1 MNLLDELKWELKKK
15 DNALVKLILLNII
28 VFVVMGIITVTL
40 SLSHN
45 TPLVDYIDKAVAL
58 PSNFWKFLYRPW
70 TIITYQF
77 VHSLKDIL
85 HIAFNMLNLYW
96 FGRIVADLIG
106 SRRLL
111 SLYLLGGISAGIF
124 YLLIFN
130 IGVDYLNIPQGDG
143 DLIGA
148 SGAVFAIIVG
158 AATLSPEYTVSIF
171 FTWQVK
177 IVYIAAAIIFIS
189 FLGTVGGNAGGN
201 FAHLGGALFGYIYIK
216 LLRRGTDLGKPFLAF
231 FDWISG
237 LFKKRS
243 PIKISY
249 RNNSGTFTSTNTTP
263 NQKEID
269 EILDKISRS
278 GYTSL
283 TKEEQQ
289 KLFKAS
295 QK

>member
-1 MNLLDELKWELKKK
+1 MNLLDELKWELQKK
-15 DNALVKLILLNII
+15 DNALVKLILINII
-28 VFVVMGIITVTL
+28 VFVVMGIIAVVST
-40 SLSHN
+40 LSHN
-45 TPLVDYIDKAVAL
+45 ENVFDFIDKQVAL
-58 PSNFWKFLYRPW
+58 PSFFWEFIYKPW
-70 TIITYQF
+70 TIITYAF
-77 VHSLKDIL
+77 VHNLKDIF
-85 HIAFNMLNLYW
+85 HILFNMLNLYW

-106 SRRLL
+106 SKKLL
-111 SLYLLGGISAGIF
+111 NLYILGGISAGII

-130 IGVDYLNIPQGDG
+130 IGVDYLNIPKGHG
-143 DLIGA
+143 YLIGA

-158 AATLSPEYTVSIF
+158 AATLSPGYIVNLF

-177 IVYIAAAIIFIS
+177 IVYIAAAVIFIS

-216 LLRRGTDLGKPFLAF
+216 QLQRGTDLGKPIILFTE
-231 FDWISG
+231 WVSR

-249 RNNSGTFTSTNTTP
+249 RNSKGSPAPNNIAP

-269 EILDKISRS
+269 DILDKISRS
-278 GYTSL
+278 GYESL
-283 TKEEQQ
+283 TKEEKQ

>member
-1 MNLLDELKWELKKK
+1 MNLLDELKWELQKK
-15 DNALVKLILLNII
+15 DNALVKLILINII
-28 VFVVMGIITVTL
+28 VFVVMGTIAVVAT
-40 SLSHN
+40 LSHN
-45 TPLVDYIDKAVAL
+45 GYVFTFIEEQVSL
-58 PSNFWKFLYRPW
+58 PSSFWFFIYKPW
-70 TIITYQF
+70 TIITYAF
-77 VHSLKDIL
+77 VHNLSDIF
-85 HIAFNMLNLYW
+85 HILFNMLNLYW

-106 SRRLL
+106 SKKLL
-111 SLYLLGGISAGIF
+111 SLYILGGISAGII

-130 IGVDYLNIPQGDG
+130 IGVDYLNIPKGHGQ
-143 DLIGA
+143 LIGA

-158 AATLSPEYTVSIF
+158 AATLSPGYIVNLF

-177 IVYIAAAIIFIS
+177 IVYIAAAVIFIS

-216 LLRRGTDLGKPFLAF
+216 QLQRGTDLGRPIILFTE
-231 FDWISG
+231 WVSG

-243 PIKISY
+243 PIKVSY
-249 RNNSGTFTSTNTTP
+249 RNSKGSPAPGNTAP

-269 EILDKISRS
+269 DILDKISRS
-278 GYTSL
+278 GYESL
-283 TKEEQQ
+283 TKEEKQ

>member
-1 MNLLDELKWELKKK
+1 
-15 DNALVKLILLNII
+15 
-28 VFVVMGIITVTL
+28 
-40 SLSHN
+40 
-45 TPLVDYIDKAVAL
+45 
-58 PSNFWKFLYRPW
+58 
-70 TIITYQF
+70 
-77 VHSLKDIL
+77 
-85 HIAFNMLNLYW
+85 
-96 FGRIVADLIG
+96 
-106 SRRLL
+106 
-111 SLYLLGGISAGIF
+111 
-124 YLLIFN
+124 
-130 IGVDYLNIPQGDG
+130 
-143 DLIGA
+143 
-148 SGAVFAIIVG
+148 
-158 AATLSPEYTVSIF
+158 
-171 FTWQVK
+171 
-177 IVYIAAAIIFIS
+177 
-189 FLGTVGGNAGGN
+189 
-201 FAHLGGALFGYIYIK
+201 K